1 MPGATSR
8 MGELCMLSDQS
19 CHIYGAWRNNI
30 VSGEILKSS
39 YGIEATKGW
48 DHFLLGELTL
58 KTPGKDFDLA
68 IRGGLGWMKW
78 LKNGTEKGFIF
89 H

>member
-1 MPGATSR
+1 MYVVLS
-8 MGELCMLSDQS
+8 ELS
-19 CHIYGAWRNNI
+19 CLWGLEEHI

-48 DHFLLGELTL
+48 DHFLLGELAL
-58 KTPGKDFDLA
+58 KTPGKDFHVA

-78 LKNGTEKGFIF
+78 LKNGTEKSFIF